1 MQVQTR
7 TERPRAF
14 ERSQMAGTPPP
25 GRPPS
30 WDFGPERRID
40 DGRTLARN
48 LGWFSIGLGVI
59 ELFAPHRVSVFLG
72 FDGEHQKLVR
82 SYGVRELASGAAILS
97 QRDPVAGVLSRIA
110 GDTVDLAT
118 LAVAAADEDSHRGR
132 VLGAMAMVAGVMAL
146 DLLCA
151 SQLRRF
157 SKERYG

>member
-1 MQVQTR
+1 MQVETR

-14 ERSQMAGTPPP
+14 DRSQMADMPPP

-59 ELFAPHRVSVFLG
+59 ELLASHRLSAFLG
-72 FDGEHQKLVR
+72 FDGEHQKVIR
-82 SYGVRELASGAAILS
+82 VYGVRELASGAAILS
-97 QRDPVAGVLSRIA
+97 RRDPVGGVFNRVA
-110 GDTVDLAT
+110 GDALDLAT
-118 LAVAAADEDSHRGR
+118 LGVAAADDDSNRGR
-132 VLGAMAMVAGVMAL
+132 VLGALAMVAGVMAL